1 MDKFYCD
8 GLVIRDA
15 HGRQRIFRGV
25 NICLKLKKASL
36 SEARKNLLKKKVIKN
51 LKQNGVN
58 IVRLGITWAALEE
71 NRGVYSTDLAKI
83 LHTFVKRC
91 EKEGIYVMPD
101 MHQDLFS
108 HYFHGD
114 GAPDW
119 AVDPAI
125 KSKKQIAVWAEG
137 YFYMNGVQRAFS
149 DFWENKNG
157 MQDDFIRCWKFLSD
171 TFSDCSN
178 IIGCDFFNEPFLQSG
193 GREIF
198 IRILNGV
205 AETAGKNIDFHSC
218 FAFGREKSG
227 MLLAALKLLSVIRSY
242 SGFERLMRTLDDEEH
257 FSRLVDGNEKLIADF
272 SKNYYEPFFKKISGA
287 AGRGFNVFEH
297 SYYSNLGIPFA
308 IDTPDNSVYS
318 PHAYD
323 LFVDSPLYDRYCS
336 NHRLDFILK
345 RIRENQLRMQV
356 PVIMGEWGGAQS
368 GKNSLA
374 HIDHIMHVFEQY
386 GWSSIY
392 WGMKF
397 DDKKLLSVFNRPYPA
412 AVFGDIQEM
421 HTDVKE
427 HRFTLVW
434 RQNAPCGKY
443 SDNANLIYIPGKG
456 MVHYAGNEGE
466 NRLEIDYGNILN
478 SKK

>member
-1 MDKFYCD
+1 MNQLYCE
-8 GLVIRDA
+8 GLDIRDKC
-15 HGRQRIFRGV
+15 GRQRIFRGV
-25 NICLKLKKASL
+25 NICLKFKKPDL
-36 SEARKNLLKKKVIKN
+36 PETKKKLLKKKVIRN
-51 LKQNGVN
+51 LKNNGVN

-71 NRGVYSTDLAKI
+71 SRGVYSADLAEI

-91 EKEGIYVMPD
+91 EKEDIYVMPD

-119 AVDPAI
+119 AVDPSL
-125 KSKKQIAVWAEG
+125 KSKKPLAIWAEG
-137 YFYMNGVQRAFS
+137 YFYMGGVQRAFA

-157 MQDDFIRCWKFLSD
+157 IQDDFINCWKFLADS
-171 TFSDCSN
+171 FSGCTN
-178 IIGCDFFNEPFLQSG
+178 IFGCDYFNEPYPQSG

-205 AETAGKNIDFHSC
+205 AETAGKKIDFHSC
-218 FAFGREKSG
+218 FALGREKSG
-227 MLLAALKLLSVIRSY
+227 MLLAALKLISVIRSC
-242 SGFERLMRTLDDEEH
+242 SGFEKLMRTLDDEEH
-257 FSRLVDGNEKLIADF
+257 FSRLVDGNEKLVADF

-308 IDTPDNSVYS
+308 IDTPENSVYS

-345 RIRENQLRMQV
+345 RIRENQLKMQV

-368 GKNSLA
+368 GKSSLA
-374 HIDHIMHVFEQY
+374 HIDHIMHAFEKY
-386 GWSSIY
+386 KWSSIY
-392 WGMKF
+392 WGMEF
-397 DDKKLLSVFNRPYPA
+397 TDKKLLSVFNRPYPA
-412 AVFGDIQEM
+412 AVCGDIQEIR
-421 HTDVKE
+421 TDSKN
-427 HRFTLVW
+427 RSFTLLW
-434 RQNAPCGKY
+434 NQKEAC
-443 SDNANLIYIPGKG
+443 SESAENANIIYVPGEG
-456 MVHYAGNEGE
+456 MVRFGGRAGE
-466 NRLEIDYGNILN
+466 NRLSLSY
-478 SKK
+478 